1 MYRALIV
8 TLFLAACGGEEAA
21 ETKPATPTATPAAP
35 PPAPPPAA
43 PPAAPAA
50 SGPYTP
56 DPLAQAAYEKAKA
69 AGADAKTNP
78 KKGDAAAI
86 AAGKAQYE
94 AKCVACHGPTGHG
107 DGVAGAALP
116 QKPSNFHWKERW
128 DATSEGVKHWV
139 LLNGIQGTGM
149 APLGLTEDQ
158 AWEVMAYLDSE
169 FAGK

>member
-1 MYRALIV
+1 MYRALLLTV
-8 TLFLAACGGEEAA
+8 LLAACGGEEKKT
-21 ETKPATPTATPAAP
+21 EV
-35 PPAPPPAA
+35 PAPAPA
-43 PPAAPAA
+43 PAAPAPA
-50 SGPYTP
+50 PAPVAPAAGTAQSGPYTP
-56 DPLAQAAYEKAKA
+56 DPLAHAAYEKARA

-78 KKGDAAAI
+78 KKGDATAI
-86 AAGKAQYE
+86 AAGKALYD
-94 AKCVACHGPTGHG
+94 AKCVICHGATGLG
-107 DGVAGAALP
+107 DGVAGTALP

-128 DATSEGVKHWV
+128 DHTSEGVKHWV